1 MKTNK
6 QEMNHNKIEIYDEM
20 ETEAPQFENEA
31 PEVNGVTTKGF
42 VLIHEMDKSEPT
54 DSFGSTQVKAN
65 PVTIGI
71 HELIQFAKYA
81 PKKEISIIVEIE
93 GVILPTQVLLSEIL
107 DDKDRIVNPE
117 ILKVTN
123 YKF

>member
-6 QEMNHNKIEIYDEM
+6 QEMNPNKIEIYDEM
-20 ETEAPQFENEA
+20 ETEAPQ
-31 PEVNGVTTKGF
+31 VNGVTGKGF
-42 VLIHEMDKSEPT
+42 VLIHEMDKIETT
-54 DSFGSTQVKAN
+54 DSFGSTKVKAN

-71 HELIQFAKYA
+71 HELIQFAKYS
-81 PKKEISIIVEIE
+81 PKKEISTIIEIE
-93 GVILPTQVLLSEIL
+93 GVKLPTQVLLSEIL
-107 DDKDRIVNPE
+107 DDKDRIVNEE